1 MADYI
6 GNNNPDGVSFGLTTS
21 EKISFYGITPVA
33 QRSSGSQASV
43 TATATT
49 AMSTTLTISAA
60 NTSKVFG
67 FSSSTV
73 GKEIVKCVKEMQVDL
88 AAVVLLA
95 NRMRADLVA
104 LGLIKGSS

>member
-1 MADYI
+1 MGTRQVSDNRDDGMVI
-6 GNNNPDGVSFGLTTS
+6 GQDAGDLVGFHGA
-21 EKISFYGITPVA
+21 TPVA
-33 QRSSGSQASV
+33 QAAVATSV

-73 GKEIVKCVKEMQVDL
+73 AKEIVKCVKEMQVDL
-88 AAVVLLA
+88 AATVTLA
-95 NRMRADLVA
+95 NSMRTLLVNK
-104 LGLIKGSS
+104 GLMASS